1 MIFIF
6 FVIFPIF
13 LNSQILPSVT
23 DYNQDIVWE
32 SEFKKISKYRSFF
45 EYNKDS
51 FNNIIKEV
59 FYD

>member
-1 MIFIF
+1 MNNNIK
-6 FVIFPIF
+6 
-13 LNSQILPSVT
+13 
-23 DYNQDIVWE
+23 DIAWE